1 MNCQALQVATSILS
15 DPNALQSQMREV
27 GYLFFPDL
35 VDSSRVL
42 EVRRDVLKILDK
54 HGVLDRACGLMEGRM
69 RNGPAPTRR
78 DLTRFHREINQLESF
93 NALAHSDEIRE
104 LMNRLI
110 DGEVQVH
117 TRKICRIKYPSD
129 DYDIVAPHQDYF
141 YIRGSEE
148 TYSAWL
154 PLGEINQQMGGLAV
168 APGSHHARF
177 LEHRKPEDSR
187 FSGVSFADAD
197 RVWHR
202 SDYSPGDALIF
213 HSLTLHRGLPN
224 VSDRVRLS
232 VDYRYQQEGMEIVA
246 SHLKAHFA
254 DVSAQ

>member
-1 MNCQALQVATSILS
+1 MNCQPLQVATSILS
-15 DPNALQSQMREV
+15 DQNALQSQMREF
-27 GYLFFPDL
+27 GYLFFQGL

-42 EVRRDVLKILDK
+42 EVRRDVLKVLDR
-54 HGVLDRACGLMEGRM
+54 HGVLDIACGLMEGRM
-69 RNGPAPTRR
+69 RNGPALTRR
-78 DLTRFHREINQLESF
+78 DLIRFHREINRLESF
-93 NALAHSDEIRE
+93 NVLAHSGEIRE
-104 LMNRLI
+104 LMNCLI

-129 DYDIVAPHQDYF
+129 DYDIVGPHQDYF

-154 PLGEINQQMGGLAV
+154 PLGEINQEMGGLAV
-168 APGSHHARF
+168 APGSHRAGF
-177 LEHRKPEDSR
+177 LEHQNPEDSR

-213 HSLTLHRGLPN
+213 HSLTLHRGLSN